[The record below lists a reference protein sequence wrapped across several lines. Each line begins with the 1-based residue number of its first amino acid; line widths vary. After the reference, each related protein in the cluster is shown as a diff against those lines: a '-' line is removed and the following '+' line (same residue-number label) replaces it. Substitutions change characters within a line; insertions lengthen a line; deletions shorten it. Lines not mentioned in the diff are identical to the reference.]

1 MRCRHRRWYYESSCT
16 MKDRRFVEFASCRT
30 KGALAEKRL
39 FSVTSRGLQIT
50 HQKSDICHSQY
61 VARNSCSNQKYPSM
75 HGRVFIYSRVKRT
88 SRCMWLAFARIL
100 APGWVCDKDLSAGV
114 STVELVSSA
123 TKLGLHLHKKSCRCA
138 GVQNGWV
145 GGQGRASSPW
155 LADPGAVDKEFVL
168 LKC

>member
-1 MRCRHRRWYYESSCT
+1 

-61 VARNSCSNQKYPSM
+61 VARNSCSNQKCPSM

-88 SRCMWLAFARIL
+88 FE
-100 APGWVCDKDLSAGV
+100 VHVAGV
-114 STVELVSSA
+114 RTHSCSR
-123 TKLGLHLHKKSCRCA
+123 LGVR
-138 GVQNGWV
+138 
-145 GGQGRASSPW
+145 
-155 LADPGAVDKEFVL
+155 
-168 LKC
+168 